1 MLSFKSSLAS
11 FRSVALLEGISFL
24 VLLGIAMPLKYYAG
38 MPQAVKVVGW
48 AHGVLFVAYI
58 LTLVSVTIERRWS
71 FGRVVIAFIASLVP
85 FGTFW
90 LDAKLKREE
99 QNIAA

>member
-24 VLLGIAMPLKYYAG
+24 VLLGIAMPLKYFAG
-38 MPQAVKVVGW
+38 IPQVVKVVGW

-71 FGRVVIAFIASLVP
+71 FGRVVVAFIASLIP

-99 QNIAA
+99 QNSAA